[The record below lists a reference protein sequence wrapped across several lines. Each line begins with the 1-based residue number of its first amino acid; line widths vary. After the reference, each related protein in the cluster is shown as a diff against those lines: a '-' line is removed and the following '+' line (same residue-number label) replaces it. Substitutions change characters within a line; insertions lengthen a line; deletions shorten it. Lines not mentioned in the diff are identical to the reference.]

1 MWENETKQS
10 QQAAALFCRPVQ
22 ESSDAVLLVQSVLC
36 LAAVIICVA
45 VRAMLPGAWQEL
57 RTQGNAVLSSGI
69 GFEEDT
75 EFARFA
81 SAAFEQAEIA
91 LENTFGTLEET
102 PGIGGF
108 GPETDGEVPE
118 GASLEEVSFEQ
129 VFQIPLRGTVTS
141 GFGFRENPLTGK
153 SEFHLGTDIA
163 ASAGTPVAAALSGQV
178 CRTGYSAGRGNYI
191 VIRHGNG
198 IQTLYQHLE
207 CGFVR
212 AGEVIASGQLIA
224 LSGQTG
230 QVTGPHLHIEVLV
243 DGICVNPAC
252 ALPEL
257 SE

>member
-10 QQAAALFCRPVQ
+10 QQGGGT
-22 ESSDAVLLVQSVLC
+22 VLPSGSGEFRRGASGSICPLSGCGYHLC
-36 LAAVIICVA
+36 CST
-45 VRAMLPGAWQEL
+45 AMLPGAWQEL

-91 LENTFGTLEET
+91 FENTFGTLEET

-212 AGEVIASGQLIA
+212 AGEVIASGSSLLFRA
-224 LSGQTG
+224 KR
-230 QVTGPHLHIEVLV
+230 
-243 DGICVNPAC
+243 DK
-252 ALPEL
+252 
-257 SE
+257 